1 MTQQGLGDRALGLLE
16 ALATMATSAAS
27 EIPRGYGNIAGL
39 LSTGDLDQ
47 AVNYGNRVAD
57 NLIYQP
63 TERSAPY
70 LQGAQSL
77 IDSAMQSE
85 GFLTGVS
92 PSEAYQSMQSGIASL
107 NPTAAG
113 VTGALVEAILAGA
126 IPASRAGKVTKG
138 IDRSKLALNYPDVG
152 APIDK
157 VDKKTGKEFRS
168 KGLSDEE
175 KLVQKERNRI
185 AKEMDDAGYEP
196 IFPIEDRYY
205 ADPTLYQLEG
215 NTLIDTLPKK
225 QETIDKKIE
234 QFDTPEA
241 RAALNA
247 AYDAGL
253 GPMSQDWYAMG
264 QLQDAFIKE
273 LGPEEG
279 ARAFKER
286 FADAMAATTGGAD
299 PKANLLM
306 AAYGNFLRS
315 RGLSPPGAAYEMPHP
330 IGGRYVTGN
339 MAMYD
344 KVMNQG
350 QGLTTSGQPKR
361 FNFSS
366 NFLGD
371 RSRATIDEQ
380 MTSGITGGKFNAP
393 PQGSYGIIEGI
404 VADEAAKRGVQPAN
418 FQDVSWAGFKD
429 YEGKPMIVEFNEM
442 IERTSR
448 LTGKS
453 PEEVLKG
460 FIRGNMPMYGI
471 LGATTAGMLA
481 EGDNDGNM

>member
-1 MTQQGLGDRALGLLE
+1 MARNGLGDRALGLLE
-16 ALATMATSAAS
+16 AIGTVGSSALA
-27 EIPRGYGNIAGL
+27 EIPRGYGNLAGL
-39 LSTGDLDQ
+39 LATGDLDR
-47 AVNYGNRVAD
+47 ATAYGDRVAD
-57 NLIYQP
+57 NLIYGP

-70 LQGAQSL
+70 LSALSGAIDDAMRSEGILTGISPADLYQSAQSN
-77 IDSAMQSE
+77 
-85 GFLTGVS
+85 
-92 PSEAYQSMQSGIASL
+92 IASL
-107 NPTAAG
+107 DPSAAG
-113 VTGALVEAILAGA
+113 LTGALLESVLAGA
-126 IPASRAGKVTKG
+126 VPASRV
-138 IDRSKLALNYPDVG
+138 SKLASGIDGGKLARNYPEVG

-185 AKEMDDAGYEP
+185 SKEMDELGYDP
-196 IFPIEDRYY
+196 MFPVEQRYY
-205 ADPTLYQLEG
+205 ADPSLYQLQG
-215 NTLIDTLPKK
+215 NTRVDTLPKK
-225 QETIDKKIE
+225 QETIDKKIQ

-253 GPMSQDWYAMG
+253 GPLSQDWYAMG

-306 AAYGNFLRS
+306 AAYGNFLREQ
-315 RGLSPPGAAYEMPHP
+315 GLSPPSAAYEMPHP

-344 KVMNQG
+344 KVLNQG
-350 QGLTTSGQPKR
+350 AGLTTAGQPKR
-361 FNFSS
+361 FNFSA

-380 MTSGITGGKFNAP
+380 MSQGMAGINAP
-393 PQGSYGIIEGI
+393 PQGAYGIMEGI
-404 VADEAAKRGVQPAN
+404 VADEAAKRGIQPAN
-418 FQDVSWAGFKD
+418 FQDVAWAGFKN
-429 YEGKPMIVEFNEM
+429 YEGKPMITEVNEM

-453 PEEVLKG
+453 PEEVLRG
-460 FIRGNMPMYGI
+460 FIRGNMPMYGL
-471 LGATTAGMLA
+471 LGATTAGMLSG
-481 EGDNDGNM
+481 GDDDGSM

>member
-1 MTQQGLGDRALGLLE
+1 MAVNGLGDRALGLLE
-16 ALATMATSAAS
+16 ALGTVGSSALA
-27 EIPRGYGNIAGL
+27 EVPRGYGNIVGL
-39 LSTGDLDQ
+39 LTTGDLDE
-47 AVNYGNRVAD
+47 AIAYGDQVAS
-57 NLIYQP
+57 NMTYKP
-63 TERSAPY
+63 TERSEPY
-70 LQGAQSL
+70 LEALSGF
-77 IDSAMQSE
+77 IDNAMRSE
-85 GFLTGVS
+85 GVLTGVS
-92 PSEAYQSMQSGIASL
+92 PMDLYREAQSAITSQDPAV
-107 NPTAAG
+107 A
-113 VTGALVEAILAGA
+113 GALGAGLEGLLAMGL
-126 IPASRAGKVTKG
+126 PASKAGRVIKG
-138 IDRSKLALNYPDVG
+138 IDGDKLSLNYPDVG

-157 VDKKTGKEFRS
+157 IDKKTGKEFRS

-185 AKEMDDAGYEP
+185 AKEMDEAGYEP
-196 IFPIEDRYY
+196 MFPVEERYY
-205 ADPTLYQLEG
+205 ADPSFYQLEG
-215 NTLIDTLPKK
+215 NTRVDTLPKK
-225 QETIDKKIE
+225 QETIDKKIA

-253 GPMSQDWYAMG
+253 GPLSQDWYAMG

-279 ARAFKER
+279 AKAFKGR

-306 AAYGNFLRS
+306 AAYGNFLRKQ
-315 RGLSPPGAAYEMPHP
+315 GLSPPSAAYEMPHP

-344 KVMNQG
+344 KVLNQEA
-350 QGLTTSGQPKR
+350 GLTTAGQPKR
-361 FNFSS
+361 FNFSA

-380 MTSGITGGKFNAP
+380 MSQGMAGINAP
-393 PQGSYGIIEGI
+393 PQGAYGVMEGI
-404 VADEAAKRGVQPAN
+404 VADEAAKRGIQPAN
-418 FQDVSWAGFKD
+418 FQDVAWAGFKN
-429 YEGKPMIVEFNEM
+429 YEGKPMITEVNEM

-448 LTGKS
+448 LTGKT
-453 PEEVLKG
+453 PEEVLRG

-481 EGDNDGNM
+481 GGDDDGSM